1 MHEQGDGSSLTCSQ
15 LSRVVLK
22 LQDDHGNVLHHGNME
37 RAVKVLE
44 RMENQNTFK
53 ELAMDFKVHAIPSYP
68 HTQDNAVVTLGNVH
82 MLSCAHSVLC
92 TFCSWT

>member
-1 MHEQGDGSSLTCSQ
+1 M
-15 LSRVVLK
+15 VK

-53 ELAMDFKVHAIPSYP
+53 ELAMDFKV
-68 HTQDNAVVTLGNVH
+68 
-82 MLSCAHSVLC
+82 SCKLC
-92 TFCSWT
+92 TSSGPEMNRVGCLWHHP